1 MRKRVVIVSIIS
13 AFAVQSAEA
22 TCPVPLQNT
31 PNVAARKLAVAK
43 LSDQMNCDPNDI
55 TNDKSPCNTFAS
67 RGLQSLYGVNDFVSG
82 NGALS
87 ANAIADSVAQSP
99 DWVNVG
105 NVFNEDNNF
114 CAQALANDAY
124 PVIAVI
130 SEPGHGHI
138 ALVIPGELKRSPL
151 WGFNVANGASFRLDA
166 PGKAFVGDLIS
177 LAFSVE
183 HAKKAQFYY
192 RKASVPGVSR

>member
-1 MRKRVVIVSIIS
+1 MQKKLLIASIVS
-13 AFAVQSAEA
+13 AFAIQSVQAA
-22 TCPVPLQNT
+22 CPVPLQSTQND
-31 PNVAARKLAVAK
+31 AARKLAVSK
-43 LSDQMNCDPNDI
+43 LSEQMKCDPKDI

-67 RGLQSLYGVNDFVSG
+67 RGLQSLYGVNDFVNGS
-82 NGALS
+82 GALS
-87 ANAIADSVAQSP
+87 ANAIAENVAKST

-114 CAQALANDAY
+114 CAQALANRAY

-138 ALVIPGELKRSPL
+138 ALVIPGDPKKSPS
-151 WGFNVANGASFRLDA
+151 WGFNVANGASFRLGE

-177 LAFSVE
+177 GAFSVE

-192 RKASVPGVSR
+192 RKASVPGG